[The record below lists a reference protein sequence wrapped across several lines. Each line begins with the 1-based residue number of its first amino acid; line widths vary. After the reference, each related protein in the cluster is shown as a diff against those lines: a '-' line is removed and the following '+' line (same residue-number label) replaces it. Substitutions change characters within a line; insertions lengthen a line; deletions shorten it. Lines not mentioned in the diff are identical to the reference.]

1 MRPRQYVKNLFVFL
15 PLFFGQKFLD
25 FELMLRSIW
34 AFICFSMIA
43 SAVYIFNDYQDIT
56 VDRQHPVKRYR
67 PMASGVINIKIAF
80 AIMLILLS
88 LGLGISYRV
97 HPYLFIILI
106 SYFMMNIFY
115 SLTLKHIAILDI
127 FIIAIGFLLRVYA
140 GGVSISENLKM
151 WIVLMTFLI
160 ALFLGLAKRREEIL
174 LGIKGTQVRKSVD
187 GYNLEFINAAIC
199 LMASVIVVSYI
210 SYTVSP
216 EVMERFHS
224 KYLYMTTIFVI
235 LGILRY
241 LQIIF
246 VENNSGN
253 PTELL
258 LTDHFL
264 QMTILAWVFSL
275 FVLIY

>member
-1 MRPRQYVKNLFVFL
+1 
-15 PLFFGQKFLD
+15 
-25 FELMLRSIW
+25 MLRSIW

-67 PMASGVINIKIAF
+67 PLASGEINIKIAF
-80 AIMLILLS
+80 AIMLIFLS

-106 SYFMMNIFY
+106 SYFMINIFY

-140 GGVSISENLKM
+140 GGVSISEKLKM

-216 EVMERFHS
+216 DS
-224 KYLYMTTIFVI
+224 
-235 LGILRY
+235 
-241 LQIIF
+241 
-246 VENNSGN
+246 
-253 PTELL
+253 
-258 LTDHFL
+258 
-264 QMTILAWVFSL
+264 
-275 FVLIY
+275 